1 MMRNISGAMT
11 MNTALSM
18 SSMTNSPVW
27 VLAQGQVIA
36 LGTRS
41 RAPGLAAFALTAMLV
56 GNGSI
61 RFSDRPAESLGI
73 DELRWACLGL

>member
-1 MMRNISGAMT
+1 

-36 LGTRS
+36 LG
-41 RAPGLAAFALTAMLV
+41 L
-56 GNGSI
+56 
-61 RFSDRPAESLGI
+61 LGAVK
-73 DELRWACLGL
+73 LP